1 MITIKNA
8 ESYLKDQIGE
18 NTNDIEKVWG
28 IFKAFC
34 KEQVVGE
41 EEKEILF
48 QCGISNF
55 TGEELFYFDFLRQF
69 TIYEEDEYSHMEQL
83 HCEFLF
89 KPTDELRRL
98 EIGEWSMDYD
108 DNIDD
113 FLNHIENLHEFKIP
127 LSLKPIKSEIYQEEI

>member
-1 MITIKNA
+1 MITIKDA

-18 NTNDIEKVWG
+18 DTNDIEKVWD

-34 KEQVVGE
+34 KEEVMGE

-48 QCGISNF
+48 QCGIFDF

-69 TIYEEDEYSHMEQL
+69 TVYEEDEYSHMEQL

-108 DNIDD
+108 NI
-113 FLNHIENLHEFKIP
+113 
-127 LSLKPIKSEIYQEEI
+127 